1 MKNTG
6 ENVVRIEAEAL
17 RALADR
23 IGGPM
28 AEAFQRA
35 VELLFSCVGRVVVT
49 GMGKSGLIARKIA
62 ATLSSTGTPALY
74 LHPVEALHGDL
85 GMVVRG
91 DVVLALSASGETEE
105 ILALL
110 ATIKRLRVPLI
121 AMTGDEIWD
130 VPLSKTAKGG
140 TDSSVRSGRENPHLS
155 RKGRARNGAPGG
167 ETNSRSLDSDSSR
180 ESAGRILARDDRA
193 VSEHGADREAK
204 GKSRRSTLAAAADV
218 ALDCSIAQEACALGL
233 APTASTTTMLALG
246 DALAVT
252 LSERRG
258 FKEEDFANL
267 HPGGKLG
274 KRLARV
280 ESLMHT
286 GEALPRVSAATKMPD
301 VIYEMSRKKLGVT
314 AVVKGEKLVGIVSDG
329 DLRRLLEKRGKDVM
343 DLTAGEAMT
352 RDPKTI
358 SGGEFA
364 ATALALMEEK
374 KITSL
379 MVVDG
384 SGKLEGIVHLHDLWS
399 TEMI

>member
-1 MKNTG
+1 MKNIG

-23 IGGPM
+23 IGGSM
-28 AEAFQRA
+28 AAAFQRA
-35 VELLFSCVGRVVVT
+35 VDLLYCCAGRVVVT

-74 LHPVEALHGDL
+74 LHPVDALHGDL

-105 ILALL
+105 ILRLL
-110 ATIKRLRVPLI
+110 ATIKRLQVPLI
-121 AMTGDEIWD
+121 AMTGSAASIQA
-130 VPLSKTAKGG
+130 SSTRASG
-140 TDSSVRSGRENPHLS
+140 TRSSS
-155 RKGRARNGAPGG
+155 ARG
-167 ETNSRSLDSDSSR
+167 
-180 ESAGRILARDDRA
+180 
-193 VSEHGADREAK
+193 
-204 GKSRRSTLAAAADV
+204 STLAAAADV
-218 ALDCSIAQEACALGL
+218 ALDCSISEEACSLGL

-252 LSERRG
+252 LSEKRG

-274 KRLARV
+274 KQLARV
-280 ESLMHT
+280 ESLMHS
-286 GEALPRVSAATKMPD
+286 GDALPCVGPQTKMPD

-314 AVVKGEKLVGIVSDG
+314 AVVEAEILMGIISDG
-329 DLRRLLEKRGKDVM
+329 DLRRLLEKRGKDAL
-343 DLTAGEAMT
+343 DLTAGECMT
-352 RDPKTI
+352 ENPQTI
-358 SGGEFA
+358 EREEFA

-384 SGKLEGIVHLHDLWS
+384 SGKLQGIVHLHDLW
-399 TEMI
+399 TTNLV

>member
-1 MKNTG
+1 MKHTG

-23 IGGPM
+23 IAGPM
-28 AEAFQRA
+28 AAAFQRA
-35 VELLFSCVGRVVVT
+35 VDLMFCCAGRVVVT

-110 ATIKRLRVPLI
+110 ATIKRLQVPLI
-121 AMTGDEIWD
+121 SMTGDEICGPQGLKPQSRGSANGTAEA
-130 VPLSKTAKGG
+130 VPLH
-140 TDSSVRSGRENPHLS
+140 DSGSSPDRNPGS
-155 RKGRARNGAPGG
+155 IADR
-167 ETNSRSLDSDSSR
+167 NSRSIPDR
-180 ESAGRILARDDRA
+180 NSAGAHNA
-193 VSEHGADREAK
+193 SGA
-204 GKSRRSTLAAAADV
+204 RSTLAAAADV
-218 ALDCSIAQEACALGL
+218 ALDCSVAQEACSLGL

-274 KRLARV
+274 KKLARV
-280 ESLMHT
+280 DSLMHA
-286 GEALPRVSAATKMPD
+286 GDALPCVGPSTKMPD

-314 AVVKGEKLVGIVSDG
+314 AVVEDERLVGIISDG
-329 DLRRLLEKRGKDVM
+329 DLRRLLENRGKDVM

-352 RDPKTI
+352 KDPKTI
-358 SGGEFA
+358 SREEFA
-364 ATALALMEEK
+364 ASAIAVMEEK

-379 MVVDG
+379 MVVEKDRR
-384 SGKLEGIVHLHDLWS
+384 LVGIVHLHDLWG
-399 TEMI
+399 TEMM